1 MAETAEAIC
10 IFYGVAGLM
19 PQNSHTPFRCP
30 ALDLKH
36 LVHFKLLESWMGQV
50 KRHGNPRYTIR
61 SKPFVGQ
68 PKVRTEYELSDF
80 EFGIELLNL
89 SCQECLFEREAA
101 LVL

>member
-1 MAETAEAIC
+1 LPTAETAKTIG

-19 PQNSHTPFRCP
+19 PQNPHAPFRRP

-50 KRHGNPRYTIR
+50 KRHGNPRDTIR

-68 PKVRTEYELSDF
+68 PKVGTEYELSDF
-80 EFGIELLNL
+80 EFRIELLD
-89 SCQECLFEREAA
+89 LF
-101 LVL
+101 